1 MIYSNLFILQL
12 KRPRIRDRKEKLFRV
27 IEHVRRA
34 EPDLDSIS
42 TLLGL
47 ILPENKTDYMLAGSP
62 DTDIGKK
69 TSTGVEMF
77 QIFRSGN
84 KNSSGLLKRYLLNW
98 TLP

>member
-62 DTDIGKK
+62 DTDIK
-69 TSTGVEMF
+69 VEISCEAQSGMF
-77 QIFRSGN
+77 LANLPFKEV
-84 KNSSGLLKRYLLNW
+84 KNSRLGTGRNY
-98 TLP
+98 